1 MADNEIEI
9 KIGEG
14 DVKKGYAEIP
24 VQIDSNIGNGEYTI
38 RAVYSGDDYYAPS
51 MATGLLRVG
60 FKSYVHCP
68 HMFVW
73 DHYKTNMK
81 LVANVF
87 VGKHQAS
94 IGRGLFRV
102 RGTYIDTATPLY
114 ITSGQASKMYN
125 GSEFEAGNT
134 SYRYGFRYNGSYDS
148 KIKSRNINPAESK
161 DARITI
167 MKAQG
172 NKNDEREA
180 RIYPV
185 IEIDPVVGKPG
196 ETVHTTARVYNSNFG
211 TVLDKSD
218 IPYGKGRF
226 IFWYEGMSEQQA
238 IMASTPI
245 DENGECTVSFP
256 VPDYEEGGYNLYVKF
271 VSYDKTDWATTYGA
285 TSLFV
290 TRYDPVFDEPTLTI
304 ADISFNKGEQ
314 NAYITCKFNPPYTAT
329 EATID
334 DLTGFATLRIEDQ
347 IINLTNSNAING
359 RVPVTQEGLCEFQ
372 FSIPLPTQTGAI
384 WVQPGQHSI
393 SVEYTNSALGE
404 TYNYNTD
411 ARLIIKKDTS
421 TTILNIEDNDSII
434 YLPNN
439 GDNTSIRVKIDDI
452 DTQSEISEGNV
463 LIKYVK
469 TDVSP

>member
-24 VQIDSNIGNGEYTI
+24 IQIDSNIGNGEYTI

-51 MATGLLRVG
+51 MASGVLRVG
-60 FKSYVHCP
+60 FRSYVHCP

-81 LVANVF
+81 LVANIF

-102 RGTYIDTATPLY
+102 RGQYIDTATPLY
-114 ITSGQASKMYN
+114 IASGQATKMYN
-125 GSEFEAGNT
+125 GGDLEAGNT
-134 SYRYGFRYNGSYDS
+134 SYRYGFKYNGSYDA
-148 KIKSRNINPAESK
+148 KIKARNINPAESN

-172 NKNDEREA
+172 NKNDERIA
-180 RIYPV
+180 RVHPV

-196 ETVHTTARVYNSNFG
+196 ETVYTTARVYNSNFG

-218 IPYGKGRF
+218 IPYGKGQF
-226 IFWYEGMSEQQA
+226 MFWYEGLSEQNAFPQ
-238 IMASTPI
+238 STAI
-245 DENGECTVSFP
+245 DENGECRVSFP
-256 VPDYEEGGYNLYVKF
+256 LPDYEEGGYNFYAKF
-271 VSYDKTDWATTYGA
+271 LSYDKTDWATTYGA
-285 TSLFV
+285 TSMFI
-290 TRYDPVFDEPTLTI
+290 TKYDAVFDEPTLTI

-314 NAYITCKFNPPYTAT
+314 NAYITCKFNAPYTET
-329 EATID
+329 QSTID
-334 DLTGFATLRIEDQ
+334 DLTGFATLRIDDQ
-347 IINLTNSNAING
+347 IIPLTNSNAMNG
-359 RVPVTQEGLCEFQ
+359 RIPVTEEGLCEFQ
-372 FSIPLPTQTGAI
+372 FSIPIPTATNELWA
-384 WVQPGQHSI
+384 QPGEHPI
-393 SVEYTNSALGE
+393 SVEYTNSSLGE
-404 TYNYNTD
+404 TYSYNTD
-411 ARLIIKKDTS
+411 ARLIIRKDTD

-439 GDNTSIRVKIDDI
+439 GENTSIRVKIVDV
-452 DTQSEISEGNV
+452 DTQSEINEGNV